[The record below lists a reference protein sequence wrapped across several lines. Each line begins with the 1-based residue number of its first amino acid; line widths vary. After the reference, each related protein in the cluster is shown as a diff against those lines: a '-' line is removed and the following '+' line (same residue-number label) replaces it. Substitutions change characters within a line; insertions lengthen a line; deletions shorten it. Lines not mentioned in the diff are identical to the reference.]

1 MQFLKDLIS
10 SLYKHI
16 DARISSPILGTLSA
30 IFLIINWD
38 KFILLILG
46 TGNIESR
53 VNQFKAF
60 LNNINYLDIMTLV
73 LLTLLYLFLLP
84 LINYIIGLAQG
95 FIEHIR
101 YSSSINQKVK
111 NEKERGRL
119 INSKYKS
126 EHQNEIAAQ
135 EIIEEIA
142 ISNEKIAQQ
151 TFLTEKIKENCK
163 AASVIIEQMYEKS
176 KKTKIDLNTSLKES
190 KMVEIKHERENM
202 KKEREKL
209 HYENIKHQVSEK
221 QKISQ
226 LSLSFYLINELDLSL
241 REISI
246 KISFFGLSYI
256 IASTF
261 GYSLFTKLLEDTNF
275 NSESL
280 DTVDYIIYSDDLI
293 SSIDYI
299 LEEEN
304 IYEDI
309 DNHTIFECLQMIFEE
324 KLDVKILTENEVS
337 ERIRDTLEETGLN
350 DLINCDEVSSSM
362 AETNAYFDSVDDLQ
376 IINHELKDETF
387 DIEFQCVISG
397 TTHEDKPFCGDEI
410 NVSFVN
416 KSEIVLGKFAIG
428 NSEIEDI
435 GSSVKDYHEDDD
447 YSYEYTNSESTEKQQ
462 ELDF

>member
-1 MQFLKDLIS
+1 M
-10 SLYKHI
+10 
-16 DARISSPILGTLSA
+16 R
-30 IFLIINWD
+30 
-38 KFILLILG
+38 
-46 TGNIESR
+46 
-53 VNQFKAF
+53 
-60 LNNINYLDIMTLV
+60 
-73 LLTLLYLFLLP
+73 
-84 LINYIIGLAQG
+84 
-95 FIEHIR
+95 
-101 YSSSINQKVK
+101 NQK
-111 NEKERGRL
+111 
-119 INSKYKS
+119 
-126 EHQNEIAAQ
+126 
-135 EIIEEIA
+135 
-142 ISNEKIAQQ
+142 
-151 TFLTEKIKENCK
+151 
-163 AASVIIEQMYEKS
+163 
-176 KKTKIDLNTSLKES
+176 KTNIDLNTSLKES
-190 KMVEIKHERENM
+190 EMVEMKHERENM

-241 REISI
+241 RENSI
-246 KISFFGLSYI
+246 KISFSGLSSI
-256 IASTF
+256 LANTF
-261 GYSLFTKLLEDTNF
+261 GYSSFTKLLEDTNF

-280 DTVDYIIYSDDLI
+280 DSVDYIIYSDDLI

-304 IYEDI
+304 IDEDI

-350 DLINCDEVSSSM
+350 DLINCDEVGSSM

-376 IINHELKDETF
+376 IINHELNDETF

-416 KSEIVLGKFAIG
+416 KSEIVLGRFAIG

-447 YSYEYTNSESTEKQQ
+447 YGYTHSESTEKQQ

>member
-16 DARISSPILGTLSA
+16 DTRISSPILGTLSA

-46 TGNIESR
+46 SGNIESR
-53 VNQFKAF
+53 VNNFKGF
-60 LNNINYLDIMTLV
+60 LNSINWLDIMALA
-73 LLTLLYLFLLP
+73 LLSLTYLFLLP
-84 LINYIIGLAQG
+84 LVNYTVGLAQG

-126 EHQNEIAAQ
+126 EHQSEIAAQ

-142 ISNEKIAQQ
+142 ISNEKIEQQ
-151 TFLTEKIKENCK
+151 KFLTEKIKESCK
-163 AASVIIEQMYEKS
+163 AASIIIQEMYEKS
-176 KKTKIDLNTSLKES
+176 KKTKVDLNTSLKES
-190 KMVEIKHERENM
+190 EMVEMKYARENM

-209 HYENIKHQVSEK
+209 HYENIKHIVSEK

-226 LSLSFYLINELDLSL
+226 LSLSFYLINEFDLSL
-241 REISI
+241 RENSI
-246 KISFFGLSYI
+246 KISFSGLSSI
-256 IASTF
+256 LANTF
-261 GYSLFTKLLEDTNF
+261 GYSSFTKLLEDTNF

-280 DTVDYIIYSDDLI
+280 DTVEYIIYSDDLI
-293 SSIDYI
+293 SWIDYI

-304 IYEDI
+304 IDEDT
-309 DNHTIFECLQMIFEE
+309 DNYTVFECLQMMFKE
-324 KLDVKILTENEVS
+324 KVDVKILTENEIS

-376 IINHELKDETF
+376 IINHELNDETF

-397 TTHEDKPFCGDEI
+397 TTHEDKPFSGDEI

-435 GSSVKDYHEDDD
+435 GSSVKDYHDDDD
-447 YSYEYTNSESTEKQQ
+447 YGYEYPSPESTEKQQ
-462 ELDF
+462 DLDF